1 MITIFAPRKAGLTL
15 VLFLGASVLS
25 AGHRGVNVSIDEGRE
40 PARCED
46 IAISID
52 GTPAARA
59 QERLRIAEK
68 PAGPLRIR
76 VPNHSGMRV
85 VGSDRGDFEVQVCKA
100 AGSEADLTRISVTQS
115 ADEVSVRGPAGERW
129 VAYLLI
135 SAPRGAAMS
144 LEAENAPIG
153 LRGLSGR
160 VTARSINGP
169 ISIQNCTGEID
180 AEAENGPIHL
190 SGGAGR
196 LRLKTDNGPI
206 GVSLS
211 GSTWS
216 GEGLEA
222 RAVNGPL
229 HLVIPAGYRSGAV
242 VESRGY
248 SPFHCRGEA
257 CSGARRSWDDAHRRL
272 EIGEGPA
279 LLHLST
285 ENGPVSVSAGG
296 RGGDAED
303 EDADGD

>member
-1 MITIFAPRKAGLTL
+1 MITIFALRKACLAL

-25 AGHRGVNVSIDEGRE
+25 AGHRGVNVSIDDGRE

-46 IAISID
+46 IAIFID
-52 GTPAARA
+52 ETPAARA
-59 QERLRIAEK
+59 QERIRIAQR
-68 PAGPLRIR
+68 PAGPLRVR
-76 VPNHSGMRV
+76 VPNRSGMRV
-85 VGSDRGDFEVQVCKA
+85 VGSDRGDFEVQICKA
-100 AGSEADLTRISVTQS
+100 AGSEGDLPRIAVTQS
-115 ADEVSVRGPAGERW
+115 AEELSVRGPAGETW

-135 SAPRGAAMS
+135 EAPRGASMS
-144 LEAENAPIG
+144 LEAENAPIR

-160 VTARSINGP
+160 VAARSVNGP
-169 ISIQNCTGEID
+169 ISIENCTGEID

-196 LRLKTDNGPI
+196 LHLKTDNGPI

-248 SPFHCRGEA
+248 SPFQCRGEA
-257 CSGARRSWDDAHRRL
+257 CSGARRSWDDSHRRL
-272 EIGEGPA
+272 EIGEGPT
-279 LLHLST
+279 LVRLST

-296 RGGDAED
+296 RDGDGDEED
-303 EDADGD
+303 ED

>member
-1 MITIFAPRKAGLTL
+1 MITIFALRKACLTL

-25 AGHRGVNVSIDEGRE
+25 AGHRGVNVSIDDGRE

-52 GTPAARA
+52 GAPAARA
-59 QERLRIAEK
+59 QERLRIADR
-68 PAGPLRIR
+68 AGRPLRVR

-100 AGSEADLTRISVTQS
+100 AGSESDLSRISVTEGS
-115 ADEVSVRGPAGERW
+115 DELSVRGPGGEAW

-135 SAPRGAAMS
+135 AAPRGAALS
-144 LEAENAPIG
+144 LEAENAPIA

-160 VTARSINGP
+160 VTARSVNGP
-169 ISIQNCTGEID
+169 ISIKNCAGEID

-196 LRLKTDNGPI
+196 LHLKTDNGPI

-211 GSTWS
+211 GTTWT
-216 GEGLEA
+216 GEGLDA

-229 HLVIPAGYRSGAV
+229 HLFIPAGYRSGAV

-248 SPFHCRGEA
+248 SPFQCRGEA

-279 LLHLST
+279 LVRLST

-296 RGGDAED
+296 RDGDPED
-303 EDADGD
+303 EE